1 MQVVWGSIIT
11 ALAAAG
17 LTFVVRAIA
26 HHLGM
31 VAYPRLDRWHR
42 KPTAMLGGVAIYISF
57 TAGFLLFGARLPA
70 MSAILGAASLLFVAG
85 LLDDVVQIKPYA
97 KLISQLVAAAVVVY
111 FGVRLTWTRY
121 EAVNDFITI
130 FWLVGITNA
139 INLLDN
145 MDGLAGGISL
155 ISCIFLGLTFL
166 INGQTAAAG
175 LAGLLGA
182 AALGFL
188 VFNFNPASIFM
199 GDCGAMFLGFVLG
212 GISLLSDY
220 GRSRNLAAV
229 LFTPALILAIPILDT
244 CVVTVTRKLSGRP
257 ISQGGRDHTSHRLV
271 ALGMSERRA
280 VLILYLL
287 ASISGTLALMV
298 RMLNIA
304 VALLIVPGFALIV
317 VFLGLYLGKVRISDA
332 RPPQTDGAIFSEIP
346 DFYYKRRVFEVLLD
360 LVLVVLAY
368 YGAYLLRWDG
378 ALPGE
383 QLGIFMKTLPLV
395 IVVQMS
401 FLLIGGVYRGLWR
414 YVGTEDLWVIARSI
428 VAGGA
433 ASASIVMLM
442 YWLHGPSRAVFLLD
456 MLLLVVFI
464 VASRLSF
471 RFLRMLIERPN
482 RPGPDARPVFIYGA
496 DDGGDL
502 LCRLILT
509 SPDHRYAPLGFID
522 DDGRKA
528 GKLIRGYRIFNSRE
542 LPDLMKEHGVRD
554 VIVSS
559 STLPNGELEKLRSM
573 GACLKMMSIRIEEE
587 RTDLRSAV

>member
-1 MQVVWGSIIT
+1 MRLIWGSIFT

-17 LTFVVRAIA
+17 LTYVVRAIA
-26 HHLGM
+26 HRLGM
-31 VAYPRLDRWHR
+31 VSYPRLDRWHR
-42 KPTAMLGGVAIYISF
+42 KPTAMLGGVAIYGSF
-57 TAGFLLFGARLPA
+57 AAGFLLFGARMPG
-70 MSAILGAASLLFVAG
+70 MYPILGAASLLFFAG
-85 LLDDVVQIKPYA
+85 LLDDVVQVKPYA
-97 KLISQLVAAAVVVY
+97 KLIVQLVAAAIVVY
-111 FGVRLTWTRY
+111 FGINLPWTRY
-121 EAVNDFITI
+121 QAVNDFITI

-145 MDGLAGGISL
+145 MDGLAGGISF
-155 ISCIFLGLTFL
+155 ISCVFLGLTFL
-166 INGQTAAAG
+166 INGQSSAAG
-175 LAGLLGA
+175 LAALLGA

-188 VFNFNPASIFM
+188 AFNFHPASIFM

-212 GISLLSDY
+212 GIALLSDY

-229 LFTPALILAIPILDT
+229 VFTPALILAIPIFDT
-244 CVVTVTRKLSGRP
+244 CVVAVTRKLSGRP

-287 ASISGTLALMV
+287 ASASGMLALMV
-298 RMLNIA
+298 RLLNFE
-304 VALLIVPGFALIV
+304 VALLLVPGFALVV
-317 VFLGLYLGKVRISDA
+317 VFLGLYLGKVRISDG
-332 RPPQTDGAIFSEIP
+332 RQVRTDEAIISEIP

-378 ALPGE
+378 SLPAD
-383 QLGIFMKTLPLV
+383 QLAIFVRTLPLV

-414 YVGTEDLWVIARSI
+414 YVGAEDLWVIARSVI
-428 VAGGA
+428 AGGA
-433 ASASIVMLM
+433 ASGSFVMLL

-471 RFLRMLIERPN
+471 RFMKMLIESPAVPN
-482 RPGPDARPVFIYGA
+482 PDAKPVFIYGA
-496 DDGGDL
+496 DDGGEL

-509 SPDHRYAPLGFID
+509 NPDHRYAPVGFID
-522 DDGRKA
+522 DDYRKA

-542 LPDLMKEHGVRD
+542 LPDLMKQHGVSD
-554 VIVSS
+554 VLVSS
-559 STLPNGELEKLRSM
+559 STLPLGKLERLRSM
-573 GACLKMMSIRIEEE
+573 GASLKMMSIRIEEE
-587 RTDLRSAV
+587 RTDLRSVV

>member
-1 MQVVWGSIIT
+1 MRVIWGCILT
-11 ALAAAG
+11 AFAAAG
-17 LTFVVRAIA
+17 FTFVVRALA
-26 HHLGM
+26 HRLGM
-31 VAYPRLDRWHR
+31 VSYPRLDRWHR

-57 TAGFLLFGARLPA
+57 AIGYLIFGSHLHP
-70 MSAILGAASLLFVAG
+70 MHPILGAASLLFFAG

-97 KLISQLVAAAVVVY
+97 KLIIQLVAAAIVVY

-121 EAVNDFITI
+121 EVVNDFITI

-155 ISCIFLGLTFL
+155 ISCVFLGLTFL
-166 INGQTAAAG
+166 INGQPGAAG
-175 LAGLLGA
+175 LAALLGA

-188 VFNFNPASIFM
+188 AFNFNPASIFM

-212 GISLLSDY
+212 SIALVSDY

-229 LFTPALILAIPILDT
+229 LFTPALILAIPIFDT

-280 VLILYLL
+280 VLLLYLL

-298 RMLNIA
+298 RLLNLE
-304 VALLIVPGFALIV
+304 VALLLVPGFALAV

-332 RPPQTDGAIFSEIP
+332 RQARTDDSIITEIP

-360 LVLVVLAY
+360 LILVILAY

-383 QLGIFMKTLPLV
+383 QLAIFIRTLPLV
-395 IVVQMS
+395 IVVHMS
-401 FLLIGGVYRGLWR
+401 FLLIGGVYKGLWR
-414 YVGTEDLWVIARSI
+414 YVGAEDLWVIARSV
-428 VAGGA
+428 VAGGTA
-433 ASASIVMLM
+433 CASIVMLI

-456 MLLLVVFI
+456 MLLLAVFI
-464 VASRLSF
+464 VASRFSF
-471 RFLRMLIERPN
+471 RFLRMLIERPETPN
-482 RPGPDARPVFIYGA
+482 PDARPVFIYGA

-509 SPDHRYAPLGFID
+509 NPDHRYAPVGFID
-522 DDGRKA
+522 DDYRKT

-542 LPDLMKEHGVRD
+542 LPGLIKEHGVRD
-554 VIVSS
+554 VLVSS
-559 STLPNGELEKLRSM
+559 TTQANGKLDSLRSM